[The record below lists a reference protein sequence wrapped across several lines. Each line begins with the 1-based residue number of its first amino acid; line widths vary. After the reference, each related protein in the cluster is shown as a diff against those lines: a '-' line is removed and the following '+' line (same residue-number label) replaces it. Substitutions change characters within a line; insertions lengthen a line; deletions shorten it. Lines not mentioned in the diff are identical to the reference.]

1 MRTERFAWAG
11 NLILAAI
18 AIYVAVAPIASTV
31 GKSIII
37 GLAALFI
44 LAAVLLFPY
53 RSGSGAGGTGRLAN
67 HLRVNGDKNQVQIAG
82 DGAQLNQAGRDIRD
96 GRQSSTR

>member
-1 MRTERFAWAG
+1 M
-11 NLILAAI
+11 AAI

-53 RSGSGAGGTGRLAN
+53 KSGSGAGGVAGRLAN

-82 DGAQLNQAGRDIRD
+82 DEAQLNQAGRDIRD
-96 GRQSSTR
+96 GRQSSAR